1 MIHHNNELQKMRN
14 IENSIPVSASE
25 QFVPITRT
33 TTTLTKASTTATM
46 RHSHRH
52 IRTPLSILKVIHSI
66 SLSVALLIVVLSGC
80 VSVCDATITI
90 MQTGDHYQSL
100 IESNFGKGNI
110 LKYGEIE
117 ARLQYFDHAHKQHAT
132 DVDSNIYLCNLVP
145 FQYVSPIRDGY
156 DNPRDE
162 VIVPQDHHSIAI
174 LARQGVCTIEH
185 KARIASQ
192 LNDKNERNGNTGIDD
207 PVKFLIVYQYDSE
220 DEEEYYRNG
229 YDGNENGNDG
239 VRGSSTSTS
248 TNTSATSGTAQAE
261 KVSRAESYYSR
272 TERKRNSNI
281 IMQDQL
287 YLERLL
293 RAHNSKRDID
303 VDRRQ
308 RIVYEH
314 MERAIAEFD
323 RELGVSQDVSTNQY
337 HSTKNVAQS
346 NVKEFRTRDKN
357 ENENEDE
364 NPLLHYESKHSD
376 SISKSYK
383 ILYDNEINVAI
394 LYISKQSGAS
404 LASYLQTHAP
414 YNSRLYQ
421 EGGVQIVLDGY
432 QGWDGY
438 GTDTGVTVWDIISI
452 TVLSF
457 ICCLSIVGL
466 CTNNGVVSLNGNAN
480 GVVVVEQGGGGRRR
494 GADGRPQL
502 PGRYRHGLRL
512 LEAEE
517 VMRLPEH
524 SFCLESVLGGDV
536 GIGGGDEE
544 MQIDDGHVDDGNS
557 AHSSSLASSSLST
570 PLLSDHVTSISTHE
584 NHQHHRFQDI
594 SCTICLEDYSDG
606 EKLRILP
613 CGHAFHQD
621 CILPWLTDR
630 APTCPLC
637 KAHLVVVRDGDEEAL
652 NGDNEDGS
660 DSDDDGDS
668 EAGVDGNNED
678 IDLDSDPLR
687 SGFASWLWSLLNSD
701 ASRQSDDGEGED
713 EGEGEGATT
722 HNNGADP
729 DDTIPSV
736 AEVEAG
742 AAVSSALA
750 GLAASSTIAEVSS
763 DDLLSSSDEELSLSD
778 SSSSSSSI
786 L

>member
-1 MIHHNNELQKMRN
+1 MTHNELQKMRN
-14 IENSIPVSASE
+14 IQNNIPVSASE
-25 QFVPITRT
+25 EFIPITRT
-33 TTTLTKASTTATM
+33 TTLKPTALKPTTTI
-46 RHSHRH
+46 RRSRS
-52 IRTPLSILKVIHSI
+52 RTPLPILIVIHS
-66 SLSVALLIVVLSGC
+66 LSVLLLLLSGS

-90 MQTGDHYQSL
+90 MQTGDRYQSL
-100 IESNFGKGNI
+100 VESNFGKGNI
-110 LKYGEIE
+110 LQYGEVE
-117 ARLQYFDHAHKQHAT
+117 ARLQYFDHAHKQEAT
-132 DVDSNIYLCNLVP
+132 DVDSNIYLCNSVP
-145 FQYVSPIRDGY
+145 FQYITPIRDDPDPNPNPY
-156 DNPRDE
+156 QNPRDE

-192 LNDKNERNGNTGIDD
+192 LNDGNERNGNTEIDN
-207 PVKFLIVYQYDSE
+207 PVQFLIVYQYDSE
-220 DEEEYYRNG
+220 EEEEYYWNG

-239 VRGSSTSTS
+239 DGGVRGSSTSTS
-248 TNTSATSGTAQAE
+248 TSAASGTAQAE
-261 KVSRAESYYSR
+261 KASRAESYDSR
-272 TERKRNSNI
+272 IERTRNRDI
-281 IMQDQL
+281 IKQDQL

-293 RAHNSKRDID
+293 QAPTTNKD
-303 VDRRQ
+303 VDLDQSQ

-314 MERAIAEFD
+314 MEREIAELD
-323 RELGVSQDVSTNQY
+323 TRLGLSQDASANQ
-337 HSTKNVAQS
+337 HLAINIEQS
-346 NVKEFRTRDKN
+346 NLKEFRTRNKN
-357 ENENEDE
+357 ENVKA
-364 NPLLHYESKHSD
+364 PFLHHAPRHSD
-376 SISKSYK
+376 SISKSFK
-383 ILYDNEINVAI
+383 ILYDNKINVAI

-404 LASYLQTHAP
+404 LTSYLQTHAP
-414 YNSRLYQ
+414 YNSSLYH
-421 EGGVQIVLDGY
+421 EGGVQIFLDGY

-512 LEAEE
+512 LEEEE

-524 SFCLESVLGGDV
+524 GFCLETVLGGDV

-544 MQIDDGHVDDGNS
+544 MQISDGQVDGNGVH
-557 AHSSSLASSSLST
+557 ASSLASSSLTT
-570 PLLSDHVTSISTHE
+570 PLLPDHAASASTH
-584 NHQHHRFQDI
+584 NHHHYRFQDI
-594 SCTICLEDYSDG
+594 SCTICLEDYSEG

-630 APTCPLC
+630 SPTCPLC

-652 NGDNEDGS
+652 DDNGDDS

-678 IDLDSDPLR
+678 IDLDSDPFR
-687 SGFASWLWSLLNSD
+687 SGFASWFWSVLNRD
-701 ASRQSDDGEGED
+701 TNRQPDDVEGED
-713 EGEGEGATT
+713 EGEGATAD
-722 HNNGADP
+722 NNASDLE
-729 DDTIPSV
+729 DTIPSV

-742 AAVSSALA
+742 ATVSSALD

-778 SSSSSSSI
+778 SSSSSSSSI